1 MKKIK
6 NMEEILNQF
15 PNLSENQIHQFD
27 KLYALYQDWNSKI
40 NVISRKD
47 INELYTKHV
56 LHSLAIAKIIQFEPG
71 TYVLD
76 VGTGGGF
83 PGIPL
88 AIMFPETRFYLIDI
102 ILKKINVVK
111 AVAEELQ
118 LKNVKAEQL
127 RAENVKGDFDF
138 IVSRAVTNMP
148 DFVSWIKDK
157 IKKTNKH
164 EVKNG
169 ILYLKGGDLSNEL
182 KDFPKAHE
190 YAISDFF
197 KEEFFETKKVVHLPL
212 KFKS

>member
-1 MKKIK
+1 
-6 NMEEILNQF
+6 MEEIIKYF
-15 PNLSENQIHQFD
+15 PNLTEIQLQQFQ
-27 KLYALYQDWNSKI
+27 KLEALYHDWNAKI

-47 INELYTKHV
+47 IDELYVKHV
-56 LHSLAIAKIIQFEPG
+56 LHSLAIAKIQKFEPG

-88 AIMFPETRFYLIDI
+88 AILFPETRFYLIDV

-111 AVAEELQ
+111 AVAEGLE
-118 LKNVKAEQL
+118 LKNVKAEQM

-157 IKKTNKH
+157 IKKQNKH
-164 EVKNG
+164 LLPNG
-169 ILYLKGGDLSNEL
+169 ILYLKGGDLTQEL
-182 KDFPKAHE
+182 ADFPKATE
-190 YAISDFF
+190 YNIADFF
-197 KEEFFETKKVVHLPL
+197 EYDFFETKKVVHLPL
-212 KFKS
+212 KFKPQ

>member
-1 MKKIK
+1 
-6 NMEEILNQF
+6 MEEILKHFPDLTAVQIAQF
-15 PNLSENQIHQFD
+15 E
-27 KLYALYQDWNSKI
+27 KLDQLYRDWNAKI

-47 INELYTKHV
+47 IDQLYTNHV
-56 LHSLAIAKIIQFEPG
+56 LHSLAIAKIQKFEPG

-88 AIMFPETRFYLIDI
+88 AILFPETRFYLIDV

-111 AVAEELQ
+111 AVAEALE
-118 LKNVKAEQL
+118 LKNVKAEQI

-157 IKKTNKH
+157 IKKQQKH
-164 EVKNG
+164 ELKNG
-169 ILYLKGGDLSNEL
+169 ILYLKGGDLTAEL
-182 KDFPKAHE
+182 ADFPKATQFDI
-190 YAISDFF
+190 ADFF
-197 KEEFFETKKVVHLPL
+197 DADFFETKKVVHLPL